1 MVSFRILLVTEGG
14 AAVCG
19 GKEKGGL
26 VSMSQGTREGSVV
39 SGVMLEIVVA
49 APPQFITHSCIV
61 SKLFSFPGESQYKV
75 SYYTTVV
82 VLLNVL
88 VIAGILNIVA
98 LEPICRLRPL
108 YAVLSSGLCG
118 KGGPYLPR
126 QA

>member
-61 SKLFSFPGESQYKV
+61 SKLFSFPGEIQYNV
-75 SYYTTVV
+75 SYYT
-82 VLLNVL
+82 
-88 VIAGILNIVA
+88 I
-98 LEPICRLRPL
+98 
-108 YAVLSSGLCG
+108 
-118 KGGPYLPR
+118 
-126 QA
+126 